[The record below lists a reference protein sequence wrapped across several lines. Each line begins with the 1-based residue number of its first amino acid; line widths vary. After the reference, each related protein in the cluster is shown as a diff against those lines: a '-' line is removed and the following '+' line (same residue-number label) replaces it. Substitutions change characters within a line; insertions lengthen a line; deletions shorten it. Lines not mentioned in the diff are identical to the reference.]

1 MADILILTN
10 EQLISGSPLGGN
22 IDIDK
27 YQSVIKETQVLVI
40 EPILGTKLYNKV
52 LADFDANTLA
62 GDYLEL
68 HTKYLVPVL
77 VHSVAA
83 EYITVASFNV
93 ANGGVFRYSPQDAIP
108 ASMSEI
114 SKLADNERAKA
125 DIYIQ
130 RLQDYLCNKN
140 IAEYDAPQD
149 NTYDVKKDT
158 NVGLMGGWRLSS
170 GEYYGSNA
178 EREIWRDIL
187 NDEGR

>member
-1 MADILILTN
+1 
-10 EQLISGSPLGGN
+10 
-22 IDIDK
+22 
-27 YQSVIKETQVLVI
+27 
-40 EPILGTKLYNKV
+40 
-52 LADFDANTLA
+52 
-62 GDYLEL
+62 
-68 HTKYLVPVL
+68 
-77 VHSVAA
+77 
-83 EYITVASFNV
+83 
-93 ANGGVFRYSPQDAIP
+93 
-108 ASMSEI
+108 MSEI

-140 IAEYDAPQD
+140 IVEYDAPQD